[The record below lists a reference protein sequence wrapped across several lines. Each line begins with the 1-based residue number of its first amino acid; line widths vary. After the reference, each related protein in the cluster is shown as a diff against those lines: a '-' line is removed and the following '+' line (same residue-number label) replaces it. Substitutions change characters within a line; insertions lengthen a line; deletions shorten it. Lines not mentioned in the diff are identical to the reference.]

1 MNPKKLVALTT
12 AVILSTQLAACGDS
26 SETSSN
32 GTEVIKL
39 EAGHVLAED
48 SPYHMALT
56 EWAEEVKEATDG
68 RIQITVFANSTLGNE
83 RDMVEAV
90 QMGALDI
97 TLPNSAVLTNF
108 TDSLEI
114 FDLPFLLADEE
125 EAYAVIDSPIGDGM
139 LSRLQDIGIV
149 GLSMW
154 ENGFRYIA
162 NNKHEIRTP
171 EDMVGIK
178 IRTMENAVHMQ
189 AFNTWG
195 AQATTMAFGE
205 VYTAL
210 QQGTVD
216 ALENPLTPIFQNRM
230 QEVAPYI
237 TMTGHFYCPAPL
249 IMAKATWEKIS
260 EEDQEILL
268 ELADK
273 YKDIE
278 RRYCKETD
286 GEYKQTMIEE
296 GVTFVEAEE
305 LDKQQWRDAA
315 QPVYDQYINEKGSE
329 LLDEIQ
335 GVIDEV
341 NAKRGA

>member
-1 MNPKKLVALTT
+1 MKPKKLVLLAA
-12 AVILSTQLAACGDS
+12 AVMVSTQLAACGTEANEDS
-26 SETSSN
+26 
-32 GTEVIKL
+32 VIRL

-83 RDMVEAV
+83 RDLIEAV

-108 TDSLEI
+108 TDALEV
-114 FDLPFLLADEE
+114 FDLPFLLANEE
-125 EAYAVIDSPIGDGM
+125 EAYAVIDGPIGDQM
-139 LSRLQDIGIV
+139 LESLEDIGIV

-171 EDMVGIK
+171 EDMVGVK

-216 ALENPLTPIFQNRM
+216 ALENPLTPIFQNRL

-249 IMAKATWEKIS
+249 IMAKNTWEKLS
-260 EEDQEILL
+260 QEDQQILL

-278 RRYCKETD
+278 REYFKITD
-286 GEYKQTMIEE
+286 AEYKQIMIEE
-296 GVTFVEAEE
+296 GATFVEAEE
-305 LDKQQWRDAA
+305 LDKELWREAA
-315 QPVYDQYINEKGSE
+315 QPVYDQYISEKGSE

-335 GVIDEV
+335 SVIDEV
-341 NAKRGA
+341 NSK